1 MSAPAPT
8 VATQDAPALTG
19 PQRAAALLIL
29 LGEDHGAGIWSQ
41 FNEAEIRTVCC
52 AMAELGA
59 IPGNAVERVMADFA
73 AELGATG
80 ALTGSA
86 DRAEELL
93 AKIFPPERVA
103 AVMADVRGASGRQVW
118 RRMAHVAPE
127 AIASFLKEEY
137 AQTVAVVLSRLGSDQ
152 GGRVLALLPDR
163 LAGDVVQR
171 MLVMGE
177 VRSEALDRIE
187 ETLYRHFFAG
197 GLRKP
202 EADRYEIM
210 ADRFN
215 AFDRPTEA
223 RFLAALETN
232 DRDAAQRIREKMFT
246 FEDLLKLDPAGC
258 QTLLRTVDKD
268 TLGRAL
274 KGASD
279 AARAF
284 FSANMSTR
292 AAKNLQDEMESMGPI
307 RMKDVDDAQSKMV
320 SAAKALAEAGEIR
333 IVKNRADDEVVL

>member
-1 MSAPAPT
+1 MSAEFAVAPR
-8 VATQDAPALTG
+8 QPPALTG

-29 LGEDHGAGIWSQ
+29 LGEEHGAAVWSQ
-41 FNEAEIRTVCC
+41 FSEAEIRTVCV

-59 IPGNAVERVMADFA
+59 IPGEAVERVMADFA
-73 AELGATG
+73 SELGATG
-80 ALTGSA
+80 AVLGSA

-93 AKIFPPERVA
+93 AKMFPPERVA

-118 RRMAHVAPE
+118 RRMAHVGPE
-127 AIASFLKEEY
+127 ALAAFLKDEY

-152 GGRVLALLPDR
+152 GGRVLAMLPDR
-163 LAGDVVQR
+163 LAGDVVRR
-171 MLVMGE
+171 MLVLGD
-177 VRSEALDRIE
+177 VRPEALERIE

-197 GLRKP
+197 GARKP
-202 EADRYEIM
+202 EPDRYEIM

-223 RFLAALETN
+223 RFLAALETS
-232 DRDAAQRIREKMFT
+232 DSDAAQRIREKMFT
-246 FEDLLKLDPAGC
+246 FEDLSKLDAAGC
-258 QTLLRTVDKD
+258 QTLLRSVDKD

-274 KGASD
+274 KGASE

-292 AAKNLQDEMESMGPI
+292 AAKNLQEEMESMGPI
-307 RMKDVDDAQSKMV
+307 RMKDVDEAQSKMV
-320 SAAKALAEAGEIR
+320 ATAKALAETGEIR